1 MYENLNKNSI
11 IDVAKT
17 LINEM
22 NSQFTPEQQLELFV
36 EYIVIPFF
44 ICIVIGLILFK
55 IFGERINFRNITR
68 VVIVSLWFIPSILW
82 ALITSLIDASYI
94 VTIAPV
100 IPIIIIWSIKKLIML
115 CRRIKHQPDGIK
127 A

>member
-1 MYENLNKNSI
+1 MYGNLNKNSI
-11 IDVAKT
+11 IDVAST

-22 NSQFTPEQQLELFV
+22 NSYTPEQQLQLLV

-100 IPIIIIWSIKKLIML
+100 IPIIIIGGIKKLIML

>member
-1 MYENLNKNSI
+1 MYGNLNKNSI
-11 IDVAKT
+11 IDVAST

-22 NSQFTPEQQLELFV
+22 NSYTPEQQLQLLV

-68 VVIVSLWFIPSILW
+68 VVIVALWFIPSILW

-100 IPIIIIWSIKKLIML
+100 IPIIIIWGIKKLIML

>member
-1 MYENLNKNSI
+1 
-11 IDVAKT
+11 
-17 LINEM
+17 M
-22 NSQFTPEQQLELFV
+22 NSYTPEQQLQLLV

-100 IPIIIIWSIKKLIML
+100 IPIIIIWGIKKLIML

>member
-1 MYENLNKNSI
+1 MYDNINTNSI
-11 IDVAKT
+11 IDVAKAVID
-17 LINEM
+17 LIF
-22 NSQFTPEQQLELFV
+22 SQFMPMERLELFV

-44 ICIVIGLILFK
+44 IYIVMGLVFLKIIGK
-55 IFGERINFRNITR
+55 INFRNFIRLT
-68 VVIVSLWFIPSILW
+68 ISSLLLALSLLW
-82 ALITSLIDASYI
+82 VLLTWSMDASFI
-94 VTIAPV
+94 VILAPT

>member
-44 ICIVIGLILFK
+44 ICIVIRLILFK

>member
-1 MYENLNKNSI
+1 MYDNINTNSFI
-11 IDVAKT
+11 EVSKAVRD
-17 LINEM
+17 LIF
-22 NSQFTPEQQLELFV
+22 SQFMPMERLELFV

-44 ICIVIGLILFK
+44 IYIVMGLVFLKIIGK
-55 IFGERINFRNITR
+55 IDFRNFIRLT
-68 VVIVSLWFIPSILW
+68 ISSLLLALSLLW
-82 ALITSLIDASYI
+82 VLITSLIDASYI

-100 IPIIIIWSIKKLIML
+100 IPIIIIGGIKKLIMI